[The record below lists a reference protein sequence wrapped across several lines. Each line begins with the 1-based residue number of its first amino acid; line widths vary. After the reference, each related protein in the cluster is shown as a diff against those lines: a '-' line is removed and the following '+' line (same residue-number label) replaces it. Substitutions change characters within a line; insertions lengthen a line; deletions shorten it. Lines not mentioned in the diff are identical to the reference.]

1 MPVQDAAQSLRIR
14 PAQVGDCAL
23 ILSFIRE
30 LAVYEKLEHELIATP
45 EILAETLFGPRP
57 YAEVLI
63 AEYAGR
69 AVGYALFFHSF
80 STFNGR
86 PGIYLEDVYVQPAL
100 RGKGIGKALMIY
112 LAKLAIERKCARFEW
127 SVLDWNAPSIAF
139 YRSIGAQPM
148 EGWTV
153 QRVTGSSL
161 AALAALNCEGVVGE

>member
-1 MPVQDAAQSLRIR
+1 MSVLDSSSPLRIR
-14 PAQVGDCAL
+14 PAKVNDCAL

-45 EILAETLFGPRP
+45 EILAETLFGPKP

-63 AEYAGR
+63 AEFESKP
-69 AVGYALFFHSF
+69 VGYALFFHSF

-100 RGKGIGKALMIY
+100 RGKGIGKELMSY
-112 LAKLAIERKCARFEW
+112 LAKLAIARKCARFEW

-148 EGWTV
+148 DGWTV
-153 QRVTGSSL
+153 QRVTGPAL
-161 AALAALNCEGVVGE
+161 EALAALSGEGVVGE

>member
-1 MPVQDAAQSLRIR
+1 MSAQDSPHPLRIR
-14 PAQVGDCAL
+14 PALVDDCAL

-63 AEYAGR
+63 AEYEGKP
-69 AVGYALFFHSF
+69 VGYALFFHSF

-100 RGKGIGKALMIY
+100 RGKGIGKALMSF
-112 LAKLAIERKCARFEW
+112 LAKLAIERKCSRFEW

-139 YRSIGAQPM
+139 YRSIGALPM

-153 QRVTGSSL
+153 QRVTGPAL
-161 AALAALNCEGVVGE
+161 EALAALSSEGVEGE

>member
-1 MPVQDAAQSLRIR
+1 MSSHSLRIR
-14 PAQVGDCAL
+14 SAQVDDCAL

-45 EILAETLFGPRP
+45 QILAETLFGEKP

-63 AEYAGR
+63 AEYEGM

-100 RGKGIGKALMIY
+100 RGKGIGKALMSF

-153 QRVTGSSL
+153 QRVSGPAL
-161 AALAALNCEGVVGE
+161 QALAALSSEGVVSE

>member
-1 MPVQDAAQSLRIR
+1 MSVNETPQLLKIR
-14 PAQVGDCAL
+14 PAQVEDCAL
-23 ILSFIRE
+23 ILSFIME
-30 LAVYEKLEHELIATP
+30 LAVYEKLEHEVIATP
-45 EILAETLFGPRP
+45 EILAETLFGPKP

-63 AEYAGR
+63 AEYEGK

-100 RGKGIGKALMIY
+100 RGKGIGKAVMSY
-112 LAKLAIERKCARFEW
+112 LAKLAIARQCARFEW

-148 EGWTV
+148 DGWTV
-153 QRVTGSSL
+153 QRVTGPAL
-161 AALAALNCEGVVGE
+161 NALAAQSSIGVVGG

>member
-1 MPVQDAAQSLRIR
+1 MSAQDTLHTLRIR
-14 PAQVGDCAL
+14 PAQVQDCEL

-30 LAVYEKLEHELIATP
+30 LAVYEKLEHEIVATP
-45 EILAETLFGPRP
+45 QILAETLFGPKP

-63 AEYAGR
+63 AEYDGKPI
-69 AVGYALFFHSF
+69 GYALFFHSY

-100 RGKGIGKALMIY
+100 RGKGIGKALMSY
-112 LAKLAIERKCARFEW
+112 LAKLAIERKCSRFEW

-153 QRVTGSSL
+153 QRLTGPAL
-161 AALAALNCEGVVGE
+161 EALATQSGAGVLSE

>member
-1 MPVQDAAQSLRIR
+1 MSAQDTPHTLRIR
-14 PAQVGDCAL
+14 PAHVQDCEL

-45 EILAETLFGPRP
+45 EILAETLFGPKP

-63 AEYAGR
+63 AEYEGK

-100 RGKGIGKALMIY
+100 RGKGIGKSLMSY

-148 EGWTV
+148 DGWTV
-153 QRVTGSSL
+153 QRVTGTAL
-161 AALAALNCEGVVGE
+161 EALAALGGEGVVGE